1 MYESNIHFLTRF
13 KEVLDSIWI
22 SDVAVVLNY
31 NMIVVLNPHSHIKE
45 ELWQV

>member
-1 MYESNIHFLTRF
+1 MYETNVHFLTRF
-13 KEVLDSIWI
+13 KGVLDCIWI

-31 NMIVVLNPHSHIKE
+31 NMIVVLNPPPHIKE